1 MIFYLLEFPHELG
14 IDLCG
19 VKILERPRFVASPD
33 LIPYMAVNN
42 FQNRG
47 RWAPIIIA
55 WPEIVYPN
63 NPKDSVF
70 VRWINDSI
78 EFHTST
84 LGRFGGGATFHKKNI
99 VLKQIDVTGNVLEE
113 WVLVGCSIFGLKKIH
128 ENSSRRR
135 VLIEECGHESYTDAI
150 ELNFDRA
157 ILR

>member
-1 MIFYLLEFPHELG
+1 MIFYQLEFPTELG

-19 VKILERPRFVASPD
+19 VRILERPHLMVSTNEI
-33 LIPYMAVNN
+33 LYMATNTY
-42 FQNRG
+42 NRP

-63 NPKDSVF
+63 PKDSVF
-70 VRWINDSI
+70 VRWINESI

-84 LGRFGGGATFHKKNI
+84 LGRFGGGAVFHKKNI
-99 VLKQIDVTGNVLEE
+99 VLKQIDVTGNALEE

-128 ENSSRRR
+128 ENSSKRK